1 MVNSEGIR
9 PENYSK
15 GRVSPE
21 LIKYMLR
28 NSKCPW
34 CGLFC
39 FRDYNREHIVPRSL
53 GGSNRFNIMRAHPTC
68 NKNRGSDFK
77 IPLVSDGWEDFYK
90 YFTNDMLLYTIRS
103 IYYNK
108 YCLRM
113 YYDKPEEI
121 DRLIDIIHQA
131 NAIPQMWSFDEN

>member
-68 NKNRGSDFK
+68 NKIEGAILRY
-77 IPLVSDGWEDFYK
+77 LWYLMDGKSFISISQMICYCI
-90 YFTNDMLLYTIRS
+90 LYAQYIIIS
-103 IYYNK
+103 IV
-108 YCLRM
+108 
-113 YYDKPEEI
+113 
-121 DRLIDIIHQA
+121 
-131 NAIPQMWSFDEN
+131 